1 MRTLPV
7 ACRHRFRDNYKL
19 HAFLLIFPQVEY
31 RPVHSF
37 TLDEKEVKMVPPFKR
52 VY

>member
-1 MRTLPV
+1 MV
-7 ACRHRFRDNYKL
+7 APWVVVRPFFSR
-19 HAFLLIFPQVEY
+19 QVEY

-37 TLDEKEVKMVPPFKR
+37 TLDEEEVKMVPPFKR